1 MRRAGC
7 VVVAVLVLLLGV
19 GGGVAYLRGFVPS
32 VPSIGLGRDS
42 GEETAT
48 VTATATGPPPNVGGA
63 GTATETVTIYG
74 AVCPADYA
82 GEDYFADCYD
92 TPAAGAG
99 YTLAVGDSRI
109 PDRGVATAGEDGLVA
124 PTGGDGLEAG
134 TVVLQA
140 IAPDE
145 VVGSGGFSVPA
156 AACTSDDG
164 RTVEL
169 SMQESEA
176 GGQLFALELFA
187 GEDLRCDVY
196 FVPLTVGSEAG

>member
-1 MRRAGC
+1 MA
-7 VVVAVLVLLLGV
+7 VVLVLLLGV
-19 GGGVAYLRGFVPS
+19 GSGIAYLRGFVPS
-32 VPSIGLGRDS
+32 VPSFGLGRDS
-42 GEETAT
+42 GDETAA
-48 VTATATGPPPNVGGA
+48 VTATATGTMPNVGGA

-82 GEDYFADCYD
+82 GKDYFADCYD

-99 YTLAVGDSRI
+99 YTLAVGESRLPDS
-109 PDRGVATAGEDGLVA
+109 GVAVAGEDGLVA
-124 PTGGDGLEAG
+124 PTGADELEPG

-140 IAPDE
+140 IAPNE

-156 AACTSDDG
+156 AVCTSDDG

-169 SMQESEA
+169 SMRDSEA
-176 GGQLFALELFA
+176 GGQLFAFDLRA

>member
-1 MRRAGC
+1 MKRAGC
-7 VVVAVLVLLLGV
+7 VVAAVLVLLLGV
-19 GGGVAYLRGFVPS
+19 GGGIAYLRGFVPS
-32 VPSIGLGRDS
+32 VPSIGLDRDS
-42 GEETAT
+42 ADETAT

-82 GEDYFADCYD
+82 GADFFADCYD

-109 PDRGVATAGEDGLVA
+109 PDSGVAVAGEDGLVA
-124 PTGGDGLEAG
+124 PTGEDGLEPG

-156 AACTSDDG
+156 AACTSDED

-169 SMQESEA
+169 SMQDGEA
-176 GGQLFALELFA
+176 GGQLFAFDLRA

-196 FVPLTVGSEAG
+196 FVPLAVENGAG